1 MHEVQESMGIGG
13 GGVTAMERSAV
24 GVKQR
29 PVPLEVE
36 WRKKSHASL
45 PPRGILKIPYR
56 RYYLCNTS
64 QL

>member
-36 WRKKSHASL
+36 WRKRSM
-45 PPRGILKIPYR
+45 PPSP
-56 RYYLCNTS
+56 TEVF
-64 QL
+64 